1 VNIRL
6 IVKNLGYV
14 LVIEAACMLPSLLVS
29 LACGQPDF
37 TAFLITIL
45 LLIATGMAISR
56 IRVEHD
62 DLYTRDGFAIVAL
75 GWLLISVFGA
85 LPFLF
90 SGAIPR
96 FIDAFFESVS
106 GFTTTG
112 STILADIESVPK
124 GLLLWRSFTHWI
136 GGMGVLVL
144 TLAILP
150 SAKAG
155 SLHIMQAESPGP
167 APGKLVPK
175 VGQTAKILYAIYIA
189 MTLVQVILLIIAGL
203 PVYDAFIHAFGTAG
217 TGGFSNMNR
226 SVGEYNNVAVEII
239 ITVFMFIFGV
249 NFSLY
254 YQGLKGNFKAFWRD
268 EEFRFYTGTVVIA
281 IALIVINTLGTVY
294 QGFWDSLRYASF
306 QVSSI
311 ITTTG
316 YSTVDFNLWPVFS
329 KAILVV
335 LMLVGACAGS
345 TGGALKC
352 IRIVLLFK
360 AARREIVKI
369 IHPRSVHTVKIGG
382 KVVSEEAL
390 GAVMSYFFLYM
401 AVLVVSTL
409 IVALEG
415 KDPVTS
421 VTAVICT
428 IGNVGPGLGVAGPV
442 GNFSSF
448 SLLSKIVLSVDMLIG
463 RLEILPVLVMFSPSS
478 WKRVNI

>member
-1 VNIRL
+1 
-6 IVKNLGYV
+6 
-14 LVIEAACMLPSLLVS
+14 
-29 LACGQPDF
+29 
-37 TAFLITIL
+37 
-45 LLIATGMAISR
+45 
-56 IRVEHD
+56 
-62 DLYTRDGFAIVAL
+62 
-75 GWLLISVFGA
+75 
-85 LPFLF
+85 
-90 SGAIPR
+90 
-96 FIDAFFESVS
+96 
-106 GFTTTG
+106 
-112 STILADIESVPK
+112 
-124 GLLLWRSFTHWI
+124 
-136 GGMGVLVL
+136 
-144 TLAILP
+144 
-150 SAKAG
+150 
-155 SLHIMQAESPGP
+155 
-167 APGKLVPK
+167 
-175 VGQTAKILYAIYIA
+175 
-189 MTLVQVILLIIAGL
+189 
-203 PVYDAFIHAFGTAG
+203 
-217 TGGFSNMNR
+217 MNR